1 MWQFF
6 NHCDS
11 FLLKLCGNRWLFNGF
26 VICVFKLSAFAAGS
40 FKHSFTCYAFK
51 MIFPHHQINA
61 QDRST
66 DEKFKAWGKTLEED
80 NQRILKKLDDQKQ
93 GLEDKIDEERKIRTD
108 GLEVH
113 TQYTYSQYFLSL
125 KGGAL
130 SENLSSDIVI
140 RVFQNFWGY
149 GSFLRRTFC
158 PDRRE
163 TLRIAKKLRFLLWPG
178 LQRWP

>member
-1 MWQFF
+1 
-6 NHCDS
+6 
-11 FLLKLCGNRWLFNGF
+11 
-26 VICVFKLSAFAAGS
+26 
-40 FKHSFTCYAFK
+40 

-113 TQYTYSQYFLSL
+113 TQYMYLFPIYPQF
-125 KGGAL
+125 
-130 SENLSSDIVI
+130 E
-140 RVFQNFWGY
+140 
-149 GSFLRRTFC
+149 
-158 PDRRE
+158 
-163 TLRIAKKLRFLLWPG
+163 
-178 LQRWP
+178 RWCFK